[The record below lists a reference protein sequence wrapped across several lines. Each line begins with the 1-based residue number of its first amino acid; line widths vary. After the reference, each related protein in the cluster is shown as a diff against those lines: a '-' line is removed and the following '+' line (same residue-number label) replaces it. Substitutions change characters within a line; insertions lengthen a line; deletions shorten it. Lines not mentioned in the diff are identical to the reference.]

1 MEDNINKDFFRFLS
15 YKFRKENDLSDIT
28 WAMCQS
34 CESFRQSFLT
44 FFFPEI
50 QLDEDICIEREK
62 SEEDSRPDFFINNGD
77 VIYLIENKINDT
89 SHHFGQYDKT
99 FGIPPQRFG
108 YITNYRID
116 DDAINKEGYRLH
128 TWEELFDNFSNN
140 LPEQK
145 EDQQLWKGYLEFVKN
160 VCGIIKI
167 ERPMKLDGIYS
178 FFSLMEILEKKLATR
193 NEQQFAVKFYDRNK
207 LCGGGY
213 SNSATGVN
221 FEIIYKHIKEDNA
234 QKIWGWIGIYYNIPN
249 PYIEMD
255 FYNHPAWG
263 KGYFDL
269 LPNKNLSKLERFEK
283 PSRDSDGKFLR
294 FKMSKELRQEFEESE
309 DVKKQEKILR
319 QFMDDVILYPLKQ

>member
-1 MEDNINKDFFRFLS
+1 MKNNLNIDFFRFLS
-15 YKFRKENDLSDIT
+15 DKFRKENDLSDIT

-34 CESFRQSFLT
+34 CESFRQYFLK

-50 QLDEDICIEREK
+50 QLDEDISIEREK
-62 SEEDSRPDFFINNGD
+62 SEEDSRPDFFIDNGG

-89 SHHFGQYDKT
+89 SHHFGQYDQT

-116 DDAINKEGYRLH
+116 DEAINKEGYRLH

-140 LPEQK
+140 LPKKE

-167 ERPMKLDGIYS
+167 DKPMKLNGIYS
-178 FFSLMEILEKKLATR
+178 LFSLMEIFEKKLATR
-193 NEQQFAVKFYDRNK
+193 EEKQFAVKFYERNK
-207 LCGGGY
+207 ICGGGY

-221 FEIIYKHIKEDNA
+221 FQIIYKNIKDESG
-234 QKIWGWIGIYYNIPN
+234 QGIWGWIGIYYNTPN
-249 PYIEMD
+249 PYIMMG
-255 FYNHPAWG
+255 FYNNPGWG
-263 KGYFDL
+263 KGYIDML
-269 LPNKNLSKLERFEK
+269 QNKVLSKQTSFEK
-283 PSRDSDGKFLR
+283 PYPESSCLWFE
-294 FKMSKELRQEFEESE
+294 MSKDLRQKFEESE
-309 DVKKQEKILR
+309 DVKEQESILK

>member
-1 MEDNINKDFFRFLS
+1 MKNNLNIDFFRFLS
-15 YKFRKENDLSDIT
+15 DKFRKENDLSDIT

-34 CESFRQSFLT
+34 CESFRQYFLK

-50 QLDEDICIEREK
+50 QLDEDISIEREK
-62 SEEDSRPDFFINNGD
+62 SEEDSRPDFFIDNGG

-89 SHHFGQYDKT
+89 SHHFGQYDQT

-116 DDAINKEGYRLH
+116 DEAINKEGYRLH

-140 LPEQK
+140 LPKKE

-167 ERPMKLDGIYS
+167 DKPMKLNGIYS
-178 FFSLMEILEKKLATR
+178 LFSLMEIFEKKLATR
-193 NEQQFAVKFYDRNK
+193 EEKQFAVKFYERNK
-207 LCGGGY
+207 ICGGGY

-221 FEIIYKHIKEDNA
+221 FQIIYKNIKDESG
-234 QKIWGWIGIYYNIPN
+234 QGIWGWIGIYYNTPN
-249 PYIEMD
+249 PYIMMG
-255 FYNHPAWG
+255 FYNNPGWG
-263 KGYFDL
+263 KGYIDMFQ
-269 LPNKNLSKLERFEK
+269 NKVLSKQTSFEK
-283 PSRDSDGKFLR
+283 PYLESSCLWFE
-294 FKMSKELRQEFEESE
+294 MSKDLRQKFEESE
-309 DVKKQEKILR
+309 DVKEQECILK